1 MPWLGHSPLLFI
13 HRVALTA
20 PSTSC
25 HWSEVTQS
33 CPSLRDPMDCSP
45 PGSSTHGVFQARV
58 LEWVPSP
65 SLCSLCLNACLWPL
79 GDLVEPPHNSY
90 VCVCVCVCHTG
101 QLVGFGSLSRDQTQ
115 VLSSESTESQSL
127 DHQGI
132 PITILV
138 FPEAAQ
144 TSANRTQQI
153 LAEKAHRLN
162 SGPREEFLGV

>member
-33 CPSLRDPMDCSP
+33 CPTLRDPMDCSP

-65 SLCSLCLNACLWPL
+65 SSCSLCLNACLWPL

-90 VCVCVCVCHTG
+90 VCVCVCLPHWTTCG
-101 QLVGFGSLSRDQTQ
+101 IWFPFQGSNPG
-115 VLSSESTESQSL
+115 SQQWK
-127 DHQGI
+127 HWV
-132 PITILV
+132 PITG
-138 FPEAAQ
+138 PPG
-144 TSANRTQQI
+144 
-153 LAEKAHRLN
+153 N
-162 SGPREEFLGV
+162 SHHNPCIPRGSPDFSK

>member
-1 MPWLGHSPLLFI
+1 MPWLGHRPLLFI

-33 CPSLRDPMDCSP
+33 CPTLHDPMDCSP

-90 VCVCVCVCHTG
+90 VCVCVCVFATLDNLWD
-101 QLVGFGSLSRDQTQ
+101 LVPFPGIKPRFSAAKALSPNHWTTR
-115 VLSSESTESQSL
+115 EFPSQSL
-127 DHQGI
+127 YSQRQ
-132 PITILV
+132 PRL
-138 FPEAAQ
+138 
-144 TSANRTQQI
+144 QQI
-153 LAEKAHRLN
+153 ELNRFSLKKLTVLTVDPEKN
-162 SGPREEFLGV
+162 S